1 MLTTKSYYNHIS
13 ISILTTMKSKIISI
27 LFTIVILDLLGFG
40 IIIPILP
47 VLFIKTQFNL
57 AILHQLFPLVKQEYI
72 LYGLIVAAYPFA
84 QFFSAPILGQ
94 LSDKY
99 GRKQI
104 LFYCLAAT
112 SLSYFLAVL
121 GIRMTSF
128 PILLLSRVLGGIMG
142 GNIAIAQA
150 VAADITEV
158 KDRTRVYGLLGAAFG
173 IGFIL
178 GPYLGGKLSDSN
190 LVSWFHLDTP
200 FLMAGLL
207 SFVSVVVTWLFL
219 PETHPYEKRQL
230 KLRFGQSI
238 SDIKAALSHKRL
250 NTLFLVGFLF
260 QFAFTMFVSFFG
272 VLLFKRYSFT
282 QVSIGE
288 YFAFAGLW
296 IAITQIFLTKFI
308 SRVLGNKAML
318 AFGLLGCCTM
328 TFLLLPKVE
337 ILHLYV
343 ITALFAV
350 TNGLT
355 QTGIISLLSINN
367 ESSSQGKV
375 LGINA
380 SLYALAQS
388 IPPAISGI
396 IATAYSVTT
405 PIMIAGFIMALSFIY
420 YIGRYKA
427 VHD

>member
-1 MLTTKSYYNHIS
+1 
-13 ISILTTMKSKIISI
+13 MKSKIISI

-328 TFLLLPKVE
+328 
-337 ILHLYV
+337 
-343 ITALFAV
+343 
-350 TNGLT
+350 
-355 QTGIISLLSINN
+355 
-367 ESSSQGKV
+367 
-375 LGINA
+375 
-380 SLYALAQS
+380 
-388 IPPAISGI
+388 
-396 IATAYSVTT
+396 
-405 PIMIAGFIMALSFIY
+405 
-420 YIGRYKA
+420 
-427 VHD
+427 

>member
-1 MLTTKSYYNHIS
+1 MGLVNQ
-13 ISILTTMKSKIISI
+13 TMKSKITSI
-27 LFTIVILDLLGFG
+27 LFAIVMLDLLGFG

-47 VLFIKTQFNL
+47 VLFLKTQFHLN
-57 AILHQLFPLVKQEYI
+57 ILQQLFPTVKQEYI

-94 LSDKY
+94 LSDRF

-112 SLSYFLAVL
+112 SLSYFLAVV
-121 GIRMTSF
+121 GIRMVSF

-158 KDRTRVYGLLGAAFG
+158 KDRARVYGLLGAAFG

-190 LVSWFHLDTP
+190 LVSWFQSDTP

-207 SFVSVVVTWLFL
+207 SLVSVIVTLIFL
-219 PETHPYEKRQL
+219 PETHPHEKRHIA
-230 KLRFGQSI
+230 LRFGQSVA
-238 SDIKAALSHKRL
+238 DIKTALKHKRL
-250 NTLFLVGFLF
+250 NTLFLIGFLF

-272 VLLFKRYSFT
+272 ILLFKRYGFT

-296 IAITQIFLTKFI
+296 IAVTQIFLTKFV
-308 SRVLGNKAML
+308 SRILGNKAML
-318 AFGLLGCCTM
+318 AVGLLGCCVM
-328 TFLLLPKVE
+328 TFLLLFKVE
-337 ILHLYV
+337 TVHLYI
-343 ITALFAV
+343 ITAFFAV

-355 QTGIISLLSINN
+355 QTGIISLISINN
-367 ESSSQGKV
+367 ESSSQGKI

-405 PIMIAGFIMALSFIY
+405 PIMIAGSIMALAFVY
-420 YIGRYKA
+420 YLGRYKA
-427 VHD
+427 VRE